1 MHSGCL
7 LRRRRRRRT
16 TLHFFPNCQLAKYR
30 GYISKKSG
38 VITISYLSL
47 LAPPRCIAVALPPCH
62 PISPLVTLLKAPFD
76 TAADDRSIGCNTLAP
91 LRTSDPLIPL
101 ITSYNFAE
109 GRGCCCCCW
118 APDQAGRGSA
128 DLMGHLASHFSAN
141 GIAWKGN
148 KKAVS
153 ARTRIPF
160 DSSIGGRG
168 NRAKR
173 GLLLEWL

>member
-1 MHSGCL
+1 MIAPL
-7 LRRRRRRRT
+7 DA
-16 TLHFFPNCQLAKYR
+16 TL
-30 GYISKKSG
+30 
-38 VITISYLSL
+38 
-47 LAPPRCIAVALPPCH
+47 
-62 PISPLVTLLKAPFD
+62 SPLAE
-76 TAADDRSIGCNTLAP
+76 
-91 LRTSDPLIPL
+91 RTSDPLIPL

-109 GRGCCCCCW
+109 GRGCCCCW

-160 DSSIGGRG
+160 DSTIGGRG
-168 NRAKR
+168 NRAKGVCYLNGYNEKLNDLLFTR
-173 GLLLEWL
+173 RLSEILLAPNVSSHSFPTLRLFHLSFTFCFHRARSDSRLGLYFSSRTAMSPPPPSPPLPLGPPSV